1 MQQNAKALGANME
14 FWESME
20 DFVNRDRA
28 VDRER
33 YEEAR
38 GLREEVLKI
47 LGGLRGRFSRRRRS
61 GRRGPGR
68 TRLELICFDYCDKI
82 PCVIRVTAQVVEA

>member
-1 MQQNAKALGANME
+1 ME

-20 DFVNRDRA
+20 DFVNRDGP

-38 GLREEVLKI
+38 GLREEVSKI
-47 LGGLRGRFSRRRRS
+47 LGGSEREIFEKKTKWAERS
-61 GRRGPGR
+61 GKEG
-68 TRLELICFDYCDKI
+68 T
-82 PCVIRVTAQVVEA
+82 